1 VIKKDRKSFNI
12 NVIFIN
18 DDDFVLKQLLSVIHI
33 KVLVCKVNETS
44 VVEVLTLSIV
54 ALSAMKQLMIKIID
68 CSKII
73 NSYTCII
80 KQLINA
86 SDSCFE
92 Q

>member
-1 VIKKDRKSFNI
+1 VIEKDRKSFNI
-12 NVIFIN
+12 NIIFIN
-18 DDDFVLKQLLSVIHI
+18 DDDFVSKQLLNVIHI

-44 VVEVLTLSIV
+44 VVEVLTLFII
-54 ALSAMKQLMIKIID
+54 ALSAMKQLIIKIIN

-73 NSYTCII
+73 NSYTCMI
-80 KQLINA
+80 KQFINA